1 MSNIQQLEAGPIAS
15 KIFALISTS
24 LTHFSWILNYW
35 PIASFLLL
43 TFMFAWI
50 VRSIFLFKYL
60 LSEKSVFL
68 EIIPPARTE
77 QSAYSTEQLFVLIN
91 SLGSHRTLF
100 ERMLGRRTFFSLEI
114 VSTQK
119 EGIRYLIRTNSKEA
133 NTLKRSLLSYLPQI
147 RVNIVKD
154 YLPNTHE
161 RESSILSV
169 SEFKLSKHFAL
180 PLKQQGELSEH
191 DPIAYVTGMMTKLA
205 KNELIS
211 LQFLVS
217 PVKVKEARKIS
228 QLILYNSDTLQHI
241 FSSSHFILLGSLFK
255 LVAAIILLPFWLL
268 SALLNNGNTSYVS
281 LPFGY
286 RRSIKNVSS
295 FEQELISS
303 IKNKVEQPL
312 FESSIRLLVKVSNKT
327 EASERLRGF
336 RSSLASFSGHEGQ
349 SIRQVKRLRLSLMNR
364 LQVFAFQKRLPLP
377 FSKSLLS
384 VSELSSIY
392 HFPYTKV
399 TKTENIVKSHS
410 KVLPAPLS
418 LKKGNVLD
426 VIFAK
431 NTYGGSTTQIGL
443 THEERKK
450 HMYII
455 GATGSGKTTMITSM
469 VSQDI
474 LNGKGVAVIDPHGDL
489 AETLLTCIPKGRT
502 DDLIY
507 VNPDD
512 LKYPIGINLLEIS
525 PNLDEDDL
533 LREKEFIT
541 ESVISLFRKVFSES
555 MGGHAHRI
563 EYILRNTIQ
572 TALTLEDPTLFTI
585 YELLNNPPFQKRVTA
600 NLEDENLKNFWKF
613 EYGKAGDYQKV
624 KMISPVAARIGRFLF
639 SPSAKR
645 MLEQKKSTINF
656 DEILN
661 QKKIL
666 ICNLAKGKLGEDT
679 SEVLGIM
686 IIAKIQ
692 LASLRRAR
700 KEAKTRTPFYMYVDE
715 FQNFATPSFIQ
726 MLSEARKYKTY
737 LVMAEQS
744 TSQQKD
750 KNLVNVILANVGTV
764 VSFRSA
770 NPDDERLMLPQFA
783 PYIESGDISNL
794 PRYNFYIK
802 ISAVEPEESFSGTT
816 IPLDI
821 TYNKVVV
828 ETIIQSSRDKYA
840 IEYVKPVSTKSSITK
855 VQKADIKSNDV
866 SDIALL

>member
-1 MSNIQQLEAGPIAS
+1 
-15 KIFALISTS
+15 
-24 LTHFSWILNYW
+24 
-35 PIASFLLL
+35 
-43 TFMFAWI
+43 
-50 VRSIFLFKYL
+50 
-60 LSEKSVFL
+60 
-68 EIIPPARTE
+68 
-77 QSAYSTEQLFVLIN
+77 
-91 SLGSHRTLF
+91 
-100 ERMLGRRTFFSLEI
+100 
-114 VSTQK
+114 
-119 EGIRYLIRTNSKEA
+119 
-133 NTLKRSLLSYLPQI
+133 
-147 RVNIVKD
+147 
-154 YLPNTHE
+154 
-161 RESSILSV
+161 
-169 SEFKLSKHFAL
+169 
-180 PLKQQGELSEH
+180 
-191 DPIAYVTGMMTKLA
+191 
-205 KNELIS
+205 
-211 LQFLVS
+211 
-217 PVKVKEARKIS
+217 
-228 QLILYNSDTLQHI
+228 
-241 FSSSHFILLGSLFK
+241 
-255 LVAAIILLPFWLL
+255 
-268 SALLNNGNTSYVS
+268 
-281 LPFGY
+281 
-286 RRSIKNVSS
+286 
-295 FEQELISS
+295 
-303 IKNKVEQPL
+303 
-312 FESSIRLLVKVSNKT
+312 
-327 EASERLRGF
+327 
-336 RSSLASFSGHEGQ
+336 
-349 SIRQVKRLRLSLMNR
+349 
-364 LQVFAFQKRLPLP
+364 
-377 FSKSLLS
+377 
-384 VSELSSIY
+384 
-392 HFPYTKV
+392 
-399 TKTENIVKSHS
+399 
-410 KVLPAPLS
+410 
-418 LKKGNVLD
+418 
-426 VIFAK
+426 
-431 NTYGGSTTQIGL
+431 
-443 THEERKK
+443 
-450 HMYII
+450 
-455 GATGSGKTTMITSM
+455 M

-645 MLEQKKSTINF
+645 ILEQKKSTINF
-656 DEILN
+656 DEILD

-686 IIAKIQ
+686 IVAKIQ

-700 KEAKTRTPFYMYVDE
+700 KEVKTRTPFYMYVDE

-821 TYNKVVV
+821 TYNKVAV
-828 ETIIQSSRDKYA
+828 ETLIQSSRDKYA

-855 VQKADIKSNDV
+855 VQKADIKSNEV